1 MARFTI
7 QLPAELAGDGT
18 GTGGRSDAEERTG
31 ANERTGTSALNSRAV
46 QSADDEL
53 DAATRGF
60 VAWVEC
66 WAGA

>member
-7 QLPAELAGDGT
+7 RLPAELAGDGT
-18 GTGGRSDAEERTG
+18 GTGERTAMDDGTG
-31 ANERTGTSALNSRAV
+31 ADGATHRDRRAG
-46 QSADDEL
+46 DGEL

-60 VAWVEC
+60 VSWVEC

>member
-7 QLPAELAGDGT
+7 RLPAELAGDGT
-18 GTGGRSDAEERTG
+18 GTGERTAADDGTG
-31 ANERTGTSALNSRAV
+31 ADGAARRDRRTG
-46 QSADDEL
+46 DGEL

-60 VAWVEC
+60 VSWVEC